1 MIILSRVK
9 NPKGKSFKYFT
20 LYSFNRDKIII
31 RMRVKNQEFIGRL
44 KSNLY
49 NFVGG
54 HIYFNDKVIKIRY
67 DLLEGQGGKNNKNE
81 IVDIDENKLFDHY
94 ANILYLEENDQ
105 VQSGTPMQTCL
116 YNRLAYVIQN

>member
-1 MIILSRVK
+1 M
-9 NPKGKSFKYFT
+9 
-20 LYSFNRDKIII
+20 
-31 RMRVKNQEFIGRL
+31 
-44 KSNLY
+44 
-49 NFVGG
+49 GG

-81 IVDIDENKLFDHY
+81 IVDIDENKLFDLY